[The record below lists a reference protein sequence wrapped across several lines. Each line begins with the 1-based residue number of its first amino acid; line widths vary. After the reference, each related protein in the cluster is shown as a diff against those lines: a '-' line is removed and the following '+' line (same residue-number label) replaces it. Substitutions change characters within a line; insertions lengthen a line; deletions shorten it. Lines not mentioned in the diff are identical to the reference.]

1 MTTHLL
7 LRRCCAPPAIA
18 GVRRPD
24 RRRSLNPPIIPN
36 IWRRRT
42 LILLSLSPIPTLIP
56 AAAQPSPE
64 DLKPYTDRAEGFELL
79 VPESWTKVEKAGAT
93 ALFEEKG
100 KGSNNIG
107 VVVNPVRL
115 SSLRDFGSP
124 EFVAEKLIQ
133 AERKK
138 VKFSSEFEVW
148 NSELFQRFEIE
159 NKLVLILQESTR
171 AAEIVKVG
179 ERSNEDG
186 IPVYEFEYV
195 LDSTRGGIKRI
206 FSAAFVAS
214 KKLYL
219 LNISHSDP
227 PESPLDDH
235 TRFLL
240 ESVLRSFDTA
250 H

>member
-1 MTTHLL
+1 MSQFHWFLLAKKTKTKELIIIIRKQRVLIIKTPAQVQIKSKITQKLETMTTHLL

-64 DLKPYTDRAEGFELL
+64 DLKPYADRAEGFELL

-138 VKFSSEFEVW
+138 VKF
-148 NSELFQRFEIE
+148 
-159 NKLVLILQESTR
+159 
-171 AAEIVKVG
+171 
-179 ERSNEDG
+179 
-186 IPVYEFEYV
+186 
-195 LDSTRGGIKRI
+195 
-206 FSAAFVAS
+206 
-214 KKLYL
+214 
-219 LNISHSDP
+219 
-227 PESPLDDH
+227 
-235 TRFLL
+235 
-240 ESVLRSFDTA
+240 
-250 H
+250 

>member
-24 RRRSLNPPIIPN
+24 RRRSSNPPIIPN

-42 LILLSLSPIPTLIP
+42 LILISLSPIPTLIP

-64 DLKPYTDRAEGFELL
+64 DLKPYADRAEGFELL

-138 VKFSSEFEVW
+138 
-148 NSELFQRFEIE
+148 
-159 NKLVLILQESTR
+159 ESTR

-186 IPVYEFEYV
+186 IPFYEFEYV